1 MTKEQRTR
9 QGVFWAVTIGYG
21 LFYVCR
27 LSINVLKKSIVDDG
41 FLTESELGIIG
52 SALFFAYA
60 IGKFVNGF
68 LADRVNV
75 RYFMA
80 ASLLVCAIANAVLGL
95 RVPFIFFVIL
105 WALNGWFQSAGAP
118 CSIISIKR
126 WFGNKGF
133 GTMYGFWSASH
144 NIGEAMTFVVTAFVV
159 GALGWQ
165 AGFLSA
171 AGMGLLGV
179 IIIFLL
185 LKPFQVAGEE
195 NMTTAEKQKNIGK
208 KQWEVL
214 KTPIIWVL
222 ALSSAFMYIARYAIN
237 SWGIFYF
244 EAEKGYSVE
253 QAALMISISSIF
265 GIIGTVGSGLVSD
278 KLFNGDRTLMA
289 FLTSAMNLLSLVLFL
304 FVPAGYYWVDVL
316 SMVLFGLSIGVLI
329 CFLGGLMA
337 VDIAPAEAAGATAGV
352 VGLASYAA
360 AGLQDIVSG
369 YLIEGR
375 KVMVD
380 GVAHYD
386 FSAIRFFWIAA
397 ALASLLLLV
406 YIFIRA
412 KRQYK
417 PLTTD
422 STNM

>member
-27 LSINVLKKSIVDDG
+27 LSINVLKKAIVDDG

-52 SALFFAYA
+52 SALFFGYA
-60 IGKFVNGF
+60 VGKFVNGF

-75 RYFMA
+75 KYFMSVA
-80 ASLLVCAIANAVLGL
+80 LLICAIVNAVLAL
-95 RVPFIFFVIL
+95 KVPFIVFVIL
-105 WALNGWFQSAGAP
+105 WAMNGWFQSAGAP
-118 CSIISIKR
+118 CSVISLKR
-126 WFGNKGF
+126 WFGNHGF

-144 NIGEAMTFVVTAFVV
+144 NIGEAITFIVTAFVV

-179 IIIFLL
+179 VIILML
-185 LKPFQVAGEE
+185 LKPFESTEE
-195 NMTTAEKQKNIGK
+195 QHMTAEEKQKNISK
-208 KQWEVL
+208 KQGEVL
-214 KTPIIWVL
+214 KMPIVWVL
-222 ALSSAFMYIARYAIN
+222 ALSSGFMYMARYAVN

-253 QAALMISISSIF
+253 NAALLISISSVF

-278 KLFNGDRTLMA
+278 KIFKGDRTLMA
-289 FLTSAMNLLSLVLFL
+289 FLTSAMNLFSLAIFL
-304 FVPAGYYWVDVL
+304 FVPAGYYWIDIAA
-316 SMVLFGLSIGVLI
+316 MVLFGLSIGVLI

-337 VDIAPAEAAGATAGV
+337 VDIAPAEAAGATLGI
-352 VGLASYAA
+352 VGMASYAA

-369 YLIEGR
+369 YLIEGK

-380 GVAHYD
+380 DLAQYD
-386 FSAIRFFWIAA
+386 FSAIRFFWLAA
-397 ALASLLLLV
+397 AAASLALLI
-406 YIFIRA
+406 YIYIHA
-412 KRQYK
+412 KRHPQVK
-417 PLTTD
+417 EEKTE
-422 STNM
+422 N

>member
-27 LSINVLKKSIVDDG
+27 LSINVLKKAIVDDG

-52 SALFFAYA
+52 SALFFGYA
-60 IGKFVNGF
+60 VGKFVNGF

-75 RYFMA
+75 RYFMSA
-80 ASLLVCAIANAVLGL
+80 ALLICAIVNAVLAL
-95 RVPFIFFVIL
+95 KVPFLVFVIL
-105 WALNGWFQSAGAP
+105 WAINGWFQSAGAP
-118 CSIISIKR
+118 CSVISLKR
-126 WFGNKGF
+126 WFGNNGF

-144 NIGEAMTFVVTAFVV
+144 NIGEAITFIVTAFVV

-165 AGFLSA
+165 MGFLSA

-179 IIIFLL
+179 VIILLL
-185 LKPFQVAGEE
+185 LKPFQSGEE
-195 NMTTAEKQKNIGK
+195 QNMTEEEKQKNIGK
-208 KQWEVL
+208 KQLMVL

-222 ALSSAFMYIARYAIN
+222 ALSSGFMYMARYAVN

-253 QAALMISISSIF
+253 NAALLISISSVF

-278 KLFNGDRTLMA
+278 KLFHGDRTLMA
-289 FLTSAMNLLSLVLFL
+289 FLTSAMNLFSLMLFL
-304 FVPAGYYWVDVL
+304 FVQAGYYWVDIIA
-316 SMVLFGLSIGVLI
+316 MVLFGLSIGVLI

-337 VDIAPAEAAGATAGV
+337 VDIAPTEAAGATLGII
-352 VGLASYAA
+352 GMASYAA

-380 GVAHYD
+380 GVAQYD
-386 FSAIRFFWIAA
+386 FSAIRLFWIAA
-397 ALASLLLLV
+397 ATASLALLI
-406 YIFIRA
+406 YIYIHARRKA
-412 KRQYK
+412 KTKQ
-417 PLTTD
+417 
-422 STNM
+422 

>member
-27 LSINVLKKSIVDDG
+27 LSINVLKKAIVDDG

-52 SALFFAYA
+52 SALFFGYA
-60 IGKFVNGF
+60 VGKFVNGF

-75 RYFMA
+75 RYFMSA
-80 ASLLVCAIANAVLGL
+80 ALLICAIVNAVLAL
-95 RVPFIFFVIL
+95 KVPFLVFVIL
-105 WALNGWFQSAGAP
+105 WAVNGWFQSAGAP
-118 CSIISIKR
+118 CSVISLKR
-126 WFGNKGF
+126 WFGNNGF

-144 NIGEAMTFVVTAFVV
+144 NIGEAITFIVTAFVV

-165 AGFLSA
+165 MGFLSA

-179 IIIFLL
+179 VIILLL
-185 LKPFQVAGEE
+185 LKPFQSGEE
-195 NMTTAEKQKNIGK
+195 QNMTEEEKQKNIGK
-208 KQWEVL
+208 KQLMVL

-222 ALSSAFMYIARYAIN
+222 ALSSGFMYMARYAVN

-253 QAALMISISSIF
+253 NAALLISISSVF

-278 KLFNGDRTLMA
+278 KLFHGDRTLMA
-289 FLTSAMNLLSLVLFL
+289 FLTSAMNLFSLMLFL
-304 FVPAGYYWVDVL
+304 FVPAGYYWVDIIA
-316 SMVLFGLSIGVLI
+316 MVLFGLSIGVLI

-337 VDIAPAEAAGATAGV
+337 VDIAPTEAAGATLGII
-352 VGLASYAA
+352 GMASYAA

-380 GVAHYD
+380 GVAQYD
-386 FSAIRFFWIAA
+386 FSAIRLFWIAA
-397 ALASLLLLV
+397 ATASLALLI
-406 YIFIRA
+406 YIYIHARRKA
-412 KRQYK
+412 KTKQ
-417 PLTTD
+417 
-422 STNM
+422 